1 MILGMVIVRTIHL
14 PDALA
19 FERKPPKLKF
29 NILEILAL
37 RGRCSKTGLK
47 NELKHSYYPDIS
59 HSVDDLNH
67 GEYIRC
73 ADKKSGRGKVQV
85 YYAITEK
92 GLKALLYYDNFNP
105 IRFWEILHG
114 YCRNSDEIVT
124 LDKIDELYQNLIRR
138 LLNYSVHGFT
148 FQLDNFDYLCNNWFQ
163 EEIVNSNRIT
173 PLQKVIEILA
183 SYRKITFEKLL
194 EKIDEPKKRVKEILH
209 NYSYTSI
216 PEESLPFGMP
226 NQGSVD
232 FLIQNIIITN
242 QDAAKPTY
250 ELSLFGVML
259 CLVLIRYNDMD
270 RLKGGLYFK
279 ESSFEEYYDLV
290 ASNCKEKLP
299 LIFGKWNQLKGIL
312 KVFTL
317 YNFDI
322 ILDSEIR
329 SNNKDLPSVRRG
341 GNKELIEGIRE
352 IILDNRKSMS
362 YFRDAGWKVL
372 DKYIMMQL
380 FPEAVNRP
388 DFKRVISL
396 CDKFQE
402 LLMLLDPPRSVSHT
416 PLMTMMGF
424 TQGTRGIL
432 KNMEESFADE
442 ISAFYYMNLYND
454 SNIRVSEPRK
464 YCHSKSFK
472 PLDKTPRQCLLL
484 LVEQDKG
491 KPLIKEW
498 LCKWRDNLTR
508 LQSEVLDNIKTIV

>member
-1 MILGMVIVRTIHL
+1 MVYVTTIYL

-29 NILEILAL
+29 DILEILAL

-47 NELKHSYYPDIS
+47 NELKHSHYPDIS
-59 HSVDDLNH
+59 HSVDDLKH

-85 YYAITEK
+85 YYAITQK

-114 YCRNSDEIVT
+114 YCQNSDEIVT
-124 LDKIDELYQNLIRR
+124 FDKIDELYQNLVMRV
-138 LLNYSVHGFT
+138 LNYSVHGFT
-148 FQLDNFDYLCNNWFQ
+148 FQLDNFDYLCNNWLQ
-163 EEIVNSNRIT
+163 REIVSSNHIT

-209 NYSYTSI
+209 KYSYTSI

-226 NQGSVD
+226 NQVSTD

-242 QDAAKPTY
+242 QDTAKPTY

-270 RLKGGLYFK
+270 RVKGGLYFK
-279 ESSFEEYYDLV
+279 QFSFEEYYDLI
-290 ASNCKEKLP
+290 ASNYKEKLP

-322 ILDSEIR
+322 ILDREIR
-329 SNNKDLPSVRRG
+329 SSNKDLPSVRRG

-362 YFRDAGWKVL
+362 DFRDVGWKVL

-380 FPEAVNRP
+380 LPEAVNRP

-396 CDKFQE
+396 CDRFKE
-402 LLMLLDPPRSVSHT
+402 LVTLLDPPRSVSHT
-416 PLMTMMGF
+416 PLRTMMGF
-424 TQGTRGIL
+424 IQGTRGIL

-442 ISAFYYMNLYND
+442 IAAFYYTFMMTQIL
-454 SNIRVSEPRK
+454 E
-464 YCHSKSFK
+464 
-472 PLDKTPRQCLLL
+472 
-484 LVEQDKG
+484 
-491 KPLIKEW
+491 
-498 LCKWRDNLTR
+498 
-508 LQSEVLDNIKTIV
+508 